1 MERIVYA
8 GGDVCLYKTYILNGI
23 KVVESTALLDDE
35 VKKLYELTRRH
46 QSCGNS

>member
-1 MERIVYA
+1 MERIVYV
-8 GGDVCLYKTYILNGI
+8 GGDVCLYKTYTLDRI
-23 KVVESTALLDDE
+23 KIVESTALLDDE